1 MTPTPAHDDS
11 LSRLPGS
18 QVGASMPEPHPEARR
33 EIGALLDMA
42 RGLAPDLA
50 ARASYEV
57 DVLVGRLE
65 QAERTVTNLEQA
77 FTAARDDLEQ
87 KDEALRHLRQAEEA
101 ARIQEQVGNEG
112 DADAIRRDAIREALG
127 VPPQPQKPDSGAS
140 RAGRSED
147 GA

>member
-77 FTAARDDLEQ
+77 FTAAREDLEQ
-87 KDEALRHLRQAEEA
+87 KDEALRTITEYERLSYESTSERLREIA
-101 ARIQEQVGNEG
+101 
-112 DADAIRRDAIREALG
+112 REALG
-127 VPPQPQKPDSGAS
+127 VPPPQQDPGAS
-140 RAGRSED
+140 RAGRSGG